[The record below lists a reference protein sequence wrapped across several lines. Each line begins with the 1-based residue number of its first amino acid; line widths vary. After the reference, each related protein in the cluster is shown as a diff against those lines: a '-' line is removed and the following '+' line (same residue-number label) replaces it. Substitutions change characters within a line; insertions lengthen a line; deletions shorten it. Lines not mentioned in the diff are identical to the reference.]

1 MKRIDKI
8 NYYLDIAESVL
19 ERSTCIRRC
28 FGAVIVK
35 NDEIISTGYNSYKT
49 RPLQHR
55 YNIYRNFKNYES
67 SIPSQH
73 AEIGA
78 LSHLIGK
85 EIDWSNV
92 SIFTY
97 RELKNGKRACSRPC
111 VACMSLIKDL
121 GIKNIYFIDE
131 NGNYAKEKTL

>member
-1 MKRIDKI
+1 MTNREKRIF
-8 NYYLDIAESVL
+8 NIAKEVASF
-19 ERSTCIRRC
+19 SDFKGPHI
-28 FGAVIVK
+28 GAVVVDGK
-35 NDEIISTGYNSYKT
+35 TIISTGYNSYKT

-55 YNIYRNFKNYES
+55 YNIYRNFENYES

-131 NGNYAKEKTL
+131 NGNYTKEKTL